1 MKSSIRE
8 RNIVAAVCYIPLL
21 AIVISIVILIVEK
34 EDKFIRFHAMQ
45 SLMYSFLYYLFVI
58 FIGGMPYVGGLVLGM
73 AFIISL
79 GVWVFGIITAYS
91 GRVFKLPVIGSYAER
106 RAG

>member
-1 MKSSIRE
+1 MRSSIKE
-8 RNIVAAVCYIPLL
+8 RNIVAAACYVPLA
-21 AIVISIVILIVEK
+21 AIVISVVILIVEK
-34 EDKFIRFHAMQ
+34 EDRFIRFHAMQ
-45 SLMYSFLYYLFVI
+45 SLLYSLLYYLFVI
-58 FIGGMPYVGGLVLGM
+58 FIGGLPFIGGLVLGL

-79 GVWVFGIITAYS
+79 GVWIFGIITAYS